1 VFLFAQ
7 LDLTAWQ
14 GFFLLVSA
22 FLIGFS
28 KTGISGVVM
37 LTIPMLAAVFGG
49 KLSTGVILPMLM
61 IGDVMAVIYY
71 HRHADWRDIVKL
83 LPWTLMGLVI
93 GVLVGNFINDRQF
106 AILIA
111 VSVLACLAVLVYL
124 EKRGDDFRIPQ
135 SLWFFGL
142 IGIVTGFTTMVGN
155 VAGPIFA
162 VYLLAMR
169 FPKNQFLGITAW
181 FFLVINLIKLPL
193 QVFFW
198 HNITIHSAL
207 TGVMVIPAILAGA
220 VLGAVVVRKLP
231 EKAFRKIIIGVTF
244 LAAMRLFF

>member
-1 VFLFAQ
+1 MVLLAQ
-7 LDLTAWQ
+7 LNLTSWQ
-14 GFFLLVSA
+14 CFFILVSA

-83 LPWTLMGLVI
+83 LPWTLMGLMI

-106 AILIA
+106 AILIS
-111 VSVLACLAVLVYL
+111 VSVLACLAVLLYL
-124 EKRGDDFRIPQ
+124 EHRGNDFRIPQ

-198 HNITIHSAL
+198 HNITIHGAL
-207 TGVMVIPAILAGA
+207 TGVMAIPAILAGA

-231 EKAFRKIIIGVTF
+231 EKAFRNLIIGVTF